1 MIDANIP
8 FTVPLVLRV
17 VDSNGIIITDGPDS
31 SLNVVAEIDP
41 PSACLSTDSEFSLV
55 KGVGTFPGSV
65 CGPGDNI
72 RLRFSTMTSS
82 NVTLMSDWTP
92 LFSVTGEGLRWF
104 MSTHYSIVSLLTPMF
119 HLLPMSSI
127 CYSSV
132 PFIAPVFYLLPQCSI
147 CYPSVSLVTP
157 MFYLL
162 LQYSICYPS
171 VSFVT
176 PMFYL
181 LPWCSICYPSVPFF
195 IS

>member
-1 MIDANIP
+1 MNFTEGVLDSFVPQVIDANIP

-104 MSTHYSIVSLLTPMF
+104 MSTHYSIVSLFTPVF
-119 HLLPMSSI
+119 HLLLQCSI
-127 CYSSV
+127 YRPGV
-132 PFIAPVFYLLPQCSI
+132 LFVTPVFYLLPQCSI
-147 CYPSVSLVTP
+147 FHLMIDVIHFVSP
-157 MFYLL
+157 
-162 LQYSICYPS
+162 IHR
-171 VSFVT
+171 
-176 PMFYL
+176 
-181 LPWCSICYPSVPFF
+181 
-195 IS
+195 